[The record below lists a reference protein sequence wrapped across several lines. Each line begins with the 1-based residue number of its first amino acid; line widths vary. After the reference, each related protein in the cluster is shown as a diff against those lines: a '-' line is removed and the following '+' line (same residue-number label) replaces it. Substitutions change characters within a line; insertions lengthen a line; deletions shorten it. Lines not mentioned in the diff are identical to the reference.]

1 MGQQLIQDVVPVY
14 DVPSYLRGYGKQ
26 GRMVQKISMDVL
38 VSELYHRGVS
48 IEDIFGIYYALDEM
62 YSHRDE
68 DWDGR
73 ASLTVGDA
81 ELAGVAKP
89 KIKYNQPF

>member
-38 VSELYHRGVS
+38 ISELYHRGIS

-68 DWDGR
+68 EWQGR
-73 ASLTVGDA
+73 ATLTVGDA
-81 ELAGVAKP
+81 RAAGHGAPQIDYK
-89 KIKYNQPF
+89 QPF